1 MNEPSSPVF
10 CPLQTLCK
18 FSLTRLCKTDANQ
31 DDAGGKELRD
41 RVIAGR
47 YVPGCGKS
55 KSAGR
60 FASQSAASG
69 ADAAGRRIDQT
80 APSSLW
86 RFIAKLADYAF
97 RPRSLSYGGRGRLIR
112 LSGYELARA
121 SLPPRVE
128 YGWITSYPLCR
139 SLGAHAGYLFQ
150 FEKAIMTEITK
161 IPPTLIVLSGLPG
174 SGKTVLAESLSRA
187 LSVPV
192 FSIDPIEAAM
202 WRAGLDKT
210 ETGVAA
216 YEVTRALADEHLRL
230 RHSVIVDAV
239 NPAEA
244 PRAAWRNLAAKH
256 RVSLKIIECVC
267 SDETMHRQRIEGRV
281 RSIAG
286 THELTW
292 ARLLQRR
299 AEYEAWT
306 DPRLVLDTSR
316 TSPAQLL
323 TQALNYAR

>member
-1 MNEPSSPVF
+1 
-10 CPLQTLCK
+10 
-18 FSLTRLCKTDANQ
+18 
-31 DDAGGKELRD
+31 
-41 RVIAGR
+41 
-47 YVPGCGKS
+47 
-55 KSAGR
+55 
-60 FASQSAASG
+60 
-69 ADAAGRRIDQT
+69 
-80 APSSLW
+80 
-86 RFIAKLADYAF
+86 
-97 RPRSLSYGGRGRLIR
+97 
-112 LSGYELARA
+112 
-121 SLPPRVE
+121 
-128 YGWITSYPLCR
+128 
-139 SLGAHAGYLFQ
+139 
-150 FEKAIMTEITK
+150 
-161 IPPTLIVLSGLPG
+161 
-174 SGKTVLAESLSRA
+174 
-187 LSVPV
+187 
-192 FSIDPIEAAM
+192 M
-202 WRAGLDKT
+202 WRAGLAKT

-216 YEVTRALADEHLRL
+216 YEVAQALADEHLRL

-267 SDETMHRQRIEGRV
+267 SDETMLRQRIESRV
-281 RSIAG
+281 HSTAG